1 MVFSE
6 SQLSYSNNTYS
17 LNEGAKIL
25 NSATYLDESVGMLS
39 PVAVPIVVNESLGH
53 PVAHYADISRIADEN
68 GVGYMSAIH
77 YVAEANN
84 IDFDD
89 LLIAVPE
96 HEILAN
102 PSIVN
107 EMNNV
112 VAVPTSSNDIVYTF
126 METCMNCFFETG
138 DFEFLD
144 MLNADTIEELNES
157 KKKTK
162 NSGATPVTPGTP
174 ATPVASGSP
183 AATAGGS
190 TGDAEEQLSIF
201 EKLKDN
207 LINKPRTFLVR
218 KLQWLNNWANRHL
231 RDIESKPEEE
241 KTIWMK
247 IKKKVFEIINW
258 ITKKLG
264 ATEAKYGDVDPTTHD
279 YTMKKNYDD

>member
-112 VAVPTSSNDIVYTF
+112 VAVPTSSHDIVYTF

-138 DFEFLD
+138 DFKFLN
-144 MLNADTIEELNES
+144 MLNADTIAELNEAEAE
-157 KKKTK
+157 TK
-162 NSGATPVTPGTP
+162 EVET
-174 ATPVASGSP
+174 P
-183 AATAGGS
+183 AATKPTAAPAAEADKS
-190 TGDAEEQLSIF
+190 TTDEAEKQLTMF
-201 EKLKDN
+201 QKLKDN

-231 RDIESKPEEE
+231 RDINSKSDEE

-264 ATEAKYGDVDPTTHD
+264 ATEAKTGDVDATTHD
-279 YTMKKNYDD
+279 YTIKKNYDA

>member
-84 IDFDD
+84 IDFND

-112 VAVPTSSNDIVYTF
+112 VAVPTSSHDIVYTF

-138 DFEFLD
+138 DFKFLN
-144 MLNADTIEELNES
+144 MLNADTIAELNEAEAE
-157 KKKTK
+157 TK
-162 NSGATPVTPGTP
+162 EVET
-174 ATPVASGSP
+174 P
-183 AATAGGS
+183 AATKPTAAPAAEADKS
-190 TGDAEEQLSIF
+190 TTDEAEKKLTMFQ
-201 EKLKDN
+201 KLKDN

-218 KLQWLNNWANRHL
+218 KLQWLNN
-231 RDIESKPEEE
+231 
-241 KTIWMK
+241 
-247 IKKKVFEIINW
+247 
-258 ITKKLG
+258 
-264 ATEAKYGDVDPTTHD
+264 
-279 YTMKKNYDD
+279 

>member
-138 DFEFLD
+138 DFKFLD
-144 MLNADTIEELNES
+144 MLNADTIAELDEAEAE
-157 KKKTK
+157 TK
-162 NSGATPVTPGTP
+162 EVET
-174 ATPVASGSP
+174 P
-183 AATAGGS
+183 AATKPTAAPAAEADKS
-190 TGDAEEQLSIF
+190 TTDEAEKQLTMF
-201 EKLKDN
+201 QKLTDN
-207 LINKPRTFLVR
+207 LINKPRHFLVR

-231 RDIESKPEEE
+231 RDINSKSDEE

-264 ATEAKYGDVDPTTHD
+264 ATEAKTGDVDVATHD
-279 YTMKKNYDD
+279 YTIKKNYDA

>member
-84 IDFDD
+84 IDFND

-138 DFEFLD
+138 DFKFLD
-144 MLNADTIEELNES
+144 MLNADTIAELNEAEAE
-157 KKKTK
+157 TK
-162 NSGATPVTPGTP
+162 EVETPAATPG
-174 ATPVASGSP
+174 AA
-183 AATAGGS
+183 AATAGDAAGS
-190 TGDAEEQLSIF
+190 TVSDAEKKLSTF

-231 RDIESKPEEE
+231 RDINSKTGEER
-241 KTIWMK
+241 TIWMK

-264 ATEAKYGDVDPTTHD
+264 ATEAKTDDVDVATHD
-279 YTMKKNYDD
+279 YTIKKNYDA

>member
-144 MLNADTIEELNES
+144 MLNADTIAELNEAEAE
-157 KKKTK
+157 TK
-162 NSGATPVTPGTP
+162 EVETP
-174 ATPVASGSP
+174 AAAPGAA
-183 AATAGGS
+183 AATAGDAAGS
-190 TGDAEEQLSIF
+190 TVSDAEKKLSTF

-231 RDIESKPEEE
+231 RDINSKSDEE

-264 ATEAKYGDVDPTTHD
+264 ATEAKTGDVDVATHD
-279 YTMKKNYDD
+279 YTIKKNYDA

>member
-53 PVAHYADISRIADEN
+53 PVAHYADISRIANEN

-84 IDFDD
+84 IDFND

-144 MLNADTIEELNES
+144 MLNADTIEELNEA
-157 KKKTK
+157 KAKTK
-162 NSGATPVTPGTP
+162 EVETP
-174 ATPVASGSP
+174 AATAETP
-183 AATAGGS
+183 AATAGDAA
-190 TGDAEEQLSIF
+190 GDAKKKLSTF
-201 EKLKDN
+201 ENLKDN

-231 RDIESKPEEE
+231 RDIESKPNEE

-264 ATEAKYGDVDPTTHD
+264 ATEAKTDDVDVKTHD
-279 YTMKKNYDD
+279 YTINKNYDA

>member
-84 IDFDD
+84 IDFND

-112 VAVPTSSNDIVYTF
+112 VAVPTSSHDIVYTF

-138 DFEFLD
+138 DFKFLN
-144 MLNADTIEELNES
+144 MLNADTIAELNEAEAE
-157 KKKTK
+157 TK
-162 NSGATPVTPGTP
+162 EVET
-174 ATPVASGSP
+174 P
-183 AATAGGS
+183 AATKPTAASAAEADKS
-190 TGDAEEQLSIF
+190 TTDEAEKQLTMF
-201 EKLKDN
+201 QKLKDN

-231 RDIESKPEEE
+231 RDIDSKSDEE

-264 ATEAKYGDVDPTTHD
+264 ATEAKTGDVAVNTHD
-279 YTMKKNYDD
+279 YTIKKDYDA

>member
-84 IDFDD
+84 IDFND

-138 DFEFLD
+138 DFKFLD
-144 MLNADTIEELNES
+144 MLNADTIAELNEAEAE
-157 KKKTK
+157 TK
-162 NSGATPVTPGTP
+162 EVET
-174 ATPVASGSP
+174 P
-183 AATAGGS
+183 AATKPTAAEADKS
-190 TGDAEEQLSIF
+190 TTDEAEKQLTMF
-201 EKLKDN
+201 QKLKDN

-231 RDIESKPEEE
+231 RDINSKSDEE

-264 ATEAKYGDVDPTTHD
+264 ATEAKTGDVDVATHD
-279 YTMKKNYDD
+279 YTIKKNYDA

>member
-112 VAVPTSSNDIVYTF
+112 VAVPTSSHDIVYTF

-138 DFEFLD
+138 DFKFLN
-144 MLNADTIEELNES
+144 MLNADTIAELNEAEAE
-157 KKKTK
+157 TK
-162 NSGATPVTPGTP
+162 EVET
-174 ATPVASGSP
+174 P
-183 AATAGGS
+183 AATKPTAAPAAEADKS
-190 TGDAEEQLSIF
+190 TTDEAEKQLTMF
-201 EKLKDN
+201 QKLKDN

-231 RDIESKPEEE
+231 RDINSKSDEE

-264 ATEAKYGDVDPTTHD
+264 ATEAKTDDVAVNTHD
-279 YTMKKNYDD
+279 YTIKKNYDA

>member
-138 DFEFLD
+138 DFEFLN
-144 MLNADTIEELNES
+144 MLNADTIAELNEAEAE
-157 KKKTK
+157 TK
-162 NSGATPVTPGTP
+162 EVET
-174 ATPVASGSP
+174 P
-183 AATAGGS
+183 AATKPTAAPAAEADKS
-190 TGDAEEQLSIF
+190 TTDEAEKQLTMF
-201 EKLKDN
+201 QKLKDN

-231 RDIESKPEEE
+231 RDIDSKTDEE

-264 ATEAKYGDVDPTTHD
+264 ATEAKTGDVAVNTHD
-279 YTMKKNYDD
+279 YTIKKDYDA

>member
-138 DFEFLD
+138 DFKFLD
-144 MLNADTIEELNES
+144 MLNADTIAELNEAEAE
-157 KKKTK
+157 TK
-162 NSGATPVTPGTP
+162 EVETPAATP
-174 ATPVASGSP
+174 AA
-183 AATAGGS
+183 AATAGDAAGS
-190 TGDAEEQLSIF
+190 TVSDAEKKLSTF

-231 RDIESKPEEE
+231 RDINSKTDEE

-264 ATEAKYGDVDPTTHD
+264 ATEAKTDDVDVKSHD
-279 YTMKKNYDD
+279 YTIKKNYDA

>member
-112 VAVPTSSNDIVYTF
+112 VAVPTSSHDIVYTF

-138 DFEFLD
+138 DFKFLN
-144 MLNADTIEELNES
+144 MLNADTIAELNEAEAE
-157 KKKTK
+157 TK
-162 NSGATPVTPGTP
+162 EVET
-174 ATPVASGSP
+174 P
-183 AATAGGS
+183 AATKPTAAPAAEADKS
-190 TGDAEEQLSIF
+190 TTDEAEKQLTMF
-201 EKLKDN
+201 QKLKDN

-218 KLQWLNNWANRHL
+218 KLQWLNNWANRHF
-231 RDIESKPEEE
+231 RDINSKSDEE

-264 ATEAKYGDVDPTTHD
+264 ATEAKTGDVDATTHD
-279 YTMKKNYDD
+279 YTIKKNYDA

>member
-84 IDFDD
+84 IDFND

-162 NSGATPVTPGTP
+162 NSGDTPVTPGTP
-174 ATPVASGSP
+174 AT
-183 AATAGGS
+183 AGGS
-190 TGDAEEQLSIF
+190 TGNAEEQLSIF

-231 RDIESKPEEE
+231 RDIDSKPDEE

-264 ATEAKYGDVDPTTHD
+264 ATEAKTGDVDVTTHD
-279 YTMKKNYDD
+279 YTIKKNYDA

>member
-53 PVAHYADISRIADEN
+53 PVAHYADISRIANEN

-84 IDFDD
+84 IDFND

-144 MLNADTIEELNES
+144 MLNADTIEELNEAES
-157 KKKTK
+157 ETKKVET
-162 NSGATPVTPGTP
+162 
-174 ATPVASGSP
+174 P
-183 AATAGGS
+183 AATAGDAADG
-190 TGDAEEQLSIF
+190 TAAGDAKKKLSTF
-201 EKLKDN
+201 ENLKDN

-231 RDIESKPEEE
+231 RDIESKPDEE

-264 ATEAKYGDVDPTTHD
+264 ATEAKTDDVDVKTHD
-279 YTMKKNYDD
+279 YTINKNYDA

>member
-84 IDFDD
+84 IDFND

-112 VAVPTSSNDIVYTF
+112 VAVPTSSHDIVYTF

-138 DFEFLD
+138 DFKFLN
-144 MLNADTIEELNES
+144 MLNADTIAELNEAEAE
-157 KKKTK
+157 TK
-162 NSGATPVTPGTP
+162 EVET
-174 ATPVASGSP
+174 P
-183 AATAGGS
+183 AATKPTAAPAAEADKS
-190 TGDAEEQLSIF
+190 TTDEAEKQLTMF
-201 EKLKDN
+201 QKLKDN

-231 RDIESKPEEE
+231 RDIDSKSDEE

-264 ATEAKYGDVDPTTHD
+264 ATEAKTGDVAVNTHD
-279 YTMKKNYDD
+279 YTIKKDYDA

>member
-77 YVAEANN
+77 YVAEGNN
-84 IDFDD
+84 IDFND

-112 VAVPTSSNDIVYTF
+112 VAVPTSSHDIVYTF

-138 DFEFLD
+138 DFE
-144 MLNADTIEELNES
+144 M
-157 KKKTK
+157 
-162 NSGATPVTPGTP
+162 
-174 ATPVASGSP
+174 
-183 AATAGGS
+183 
-190 TGDAEEQLSIF
+190 
-201 EKLKDN
+201 
-207 LINKPRTFLVR
+207 
-218 KLQWLNNWANRHL
+218 
-231 RDIESKPEEE
+231 
-241 KTIWMK
+241 
-247 IKKKVFEIINW
+247 
-258 ITKKLG
+258 
-264 ATEAKYGDVDPTTHD
+264 
-279 YTMKKNYDD
+279 